1 MIPTR
6 PLYTAFGLLLS
17 CVLVGC
23 EQKLPGPL
31 ECEKLAF
38 SALGRSQNEAAYSPK
53 VRRLSER
60 LIQGC
65 LTVPFDKQALACV
78 ADGRSF
84 LSCVDDLARRAPQT
98 KPALTQLLLDVGQL
112 RGR

>member
-1 MIPTR
+1 MA
-6 PLYTAFGLLLS
+6 LGVLS
-17 CVLVGC
+17 WCCLIGC

-31 ECEKLAF
+31 ECEKVAF
-38 SALGRSQNEAAYSPK
+38 SALGRSQKELAHSPK

-65 LTVPFDKQALACV
+65 LTVPFDKQAVFCV
-78 ADGRSF
+78 SKGRSF
-84 LSCVDDLARRAPQT
+84 LSCVDDLARRAPER
-98 KPALTQLLLDVGQL
+98 KPALSQLLIDVDQL